1 MRQIIITLVIAIFV
15 STGLGAPPDVFAA
28 PAPKSPEPKKGGEA
42 SSVKRKVDLHLGKS
56 EVFKFKSRVKR
67 ISVTNPKVVEALAT
81 SPWEMV
87 LNAKGQGGTT
97 VTVWDEKGTIFS
109 YDISVGAESALLPLM
124 RIRLAKILPDE
135 KLTVEQVGKGVAVSG
150 IVASKKAK
158 KVALSIGAAF
168 FSKSKVVDNIIVD
181 DVSPQVILK
190 VRFAEIS
197 KSGALRL
204 GLSFIRNGQGRHDVG
219 FFPGAPGFAPFGPFL
234 PPTTGLPGPDIG
246 FSGLIDLFFGN
257 SSRTAGLFVRAL
269 QEKGYIRTLAEPHL
283 RVMSGQKAEFLVGG
297 EVPVPVPGQDGQVTI
312 MYRPFGIQL
321 EFKPIVKKSGYIDLE
336 VKPNVSSIDQS
347 LAVVIQG
354 FNVPGFKRSETS
366 TRVELK
372 SGQTMAISG
381 LLSEETA
388 KNIGQ
393 LPFLGDIP
401 ILGALFK
408 SKDFSEFKTELVV
421 LITPQVIRPRV
432 DEDLMLT
439 QSGFMVGRTPK
450 LSGGRN
456 R

>member
-1 MRQIIITLVIAIFV
+1 MRQIIIALVIVIFV
-15 STGLGAPPDVFAA
+15 SAGLGAPPDVFAA
-28 PAPKSPEPKKGGEA
+28 PAPKAPAPQKGGEA

-67 ISVTNPKVVEALAT
+67 ISVTNPKVVEALAA
-81 SPWEMV
+81 SPREIV
-87 LNAKGQGGTT
+87 LNAKGQGSTT
-97 VTVWDEKGTIFS
+97 VTVWDEKGTIFT
-109 YDISVGAESALLPLM
+109 YDVSVGAESALLPLM

-135 KLTVEQVGKGVAVSG
+135 KITVEQIGKGVAISG
-150 IVASKKAK
+150 IVATKKAK

-168 FSKSKVVDNIIVD
+168 FGKGKVVDNIRID
-181 DVSPQVILK
+181 DVPAQVILK

-197 KSGALRL
+197 KSGALKL
-204 GLSFIRNGQGRHDVG
+204 GLSYIRNQQGRTDVG
-219 FFPGAPGFAPFGPFL
+219 FLPGAPGFSPFGTFL
-234 PPTTGLPGPDIG
+234 KGAAGPAGPNIG

-257 SSRTAGLFVRAL
+257 SSRTSGFFVRAL
-269 QEKGYIRTLAEPHL
+269 QEKGYLRTLAEPHL
-283 RVMSGQKAEFLVGG
+283 RVLSGHKAEFLVGG

-312 MYRPFGIQL
+312 MYRPFGIEL
-321 EFKPIVKKSGYIDLE
+321 EFTPIVKKTGYVDLV
-336 VKPNVSSIDQS
+336 VKPNVSSIDQT

-354 FNVPGFKRSETS
+354 FNVPGFKRSSTS

-393 LPFLGDIP
+393 IPFLGDIP
-401 ILGALFK
+401 ILGPLFQ
-408 SKDFSEFKTELVV
+408 SKDFAESKTELVV
-421 LITPQVIRPRV
+421 LITPQVIRPQV
-432 DEDLMLT
+432 DGDLKLT

-450 LSGGRN
+450 LKGGKN